1 MFYLNNIVK
10 VADDVEKYPWYIPS
24 YFLSAKT
31 TTFDGESAAFC
42 LKACIVKRAE
52 HEEGVIDFD

>member
-24 YFLSAKT
+24 YFLSEKT
-31 TTFDGESAAFC
+31 TTFDGESAALY
-42 LKACIVKRAE
+42 LKSYIVKRAE
-52 HEEGVIDFD
+52 HEKGVIDFD